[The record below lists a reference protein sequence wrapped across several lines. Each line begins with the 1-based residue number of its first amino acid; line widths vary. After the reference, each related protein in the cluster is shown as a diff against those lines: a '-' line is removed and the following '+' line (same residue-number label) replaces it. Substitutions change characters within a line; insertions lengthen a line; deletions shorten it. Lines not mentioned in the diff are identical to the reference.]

1 MSRENA
7 RVVEAFCSSCREAVL
22 SEIGFIVKR
31 HGWGQP
37 ELNELVLDYPL
48 RSAKGLRP
56 AIAIAVA
63 RSLGVT
69 DQGIL
74 PTASVVELLH
84 NAFLIHDDVEDQ
96 SLFRRGERT
105 LQHVHGAPIAINVAD
120 GMFAIAVAA
129 LLDNTDLLG
138 LRLALEMLGAVS
150 KMFHVT
156 VEGQAIELAWIRDNI
171 CRFESGDHRAAYE
184 DMVRRK
190 TAMYSFVIPVEIG
203 CISAAA
209 PSDLRASMETYAEHL
224 GIAFQIA
231 DDLLNLR
238 EDVSAYG
245 KETAGDLWEGK
256 RTLMVLH
263 ALQEERDPA
272 TFERAR
278 AILAR
283 ERPPLVEPDTPSR
296 AALIDELFR
305 DGHVDATARTR
316 LLAALTHGSRPQKN
330 DDDVAF
336 LKSFIDQ
343 HDGVA
348 YATKV
353 ALDHVHQATHAFQLA
368 SKELAAGPAHD
379 FLAALPRYVLDRLR

>member
-1 MSRENA
+1 MTVSNA
-7 RVVEAFCSSCREAVL
+7 SIVESFCGSCRERVL
-22 SEIGFIVKR
+22 SEIGFIVTR
-31 HGWGQP
+31 HGWRTP
-37 ELNELVLDYPL
+37 ELNALVLDYPL

-74 PTASVVELLH
+74 PTASVIELLH

-105 LQHVHGAPIAINVAD
+105 LQHVHGAPIAINVGD
-120 GMFAIAVAA
+120 GMFALAVAA

-156 VEGQAIELAWIRDNI
+156 VEGQAIELGWIRNNV
-171 CRFESGDHRAAYE
+171 CRFEDARAAYE

-190 TAMYSFVIPVEIG
+190 TAIYSFVIPVEIG
-203 CISAAA
+203 CIAAAA
-209 PSDLRASMETYAEHL
+209 PPALRAALEGYAEHL

-238 EDVSAYG
+238 EDLSAYG
-245 KETAGDLWEGK
+245 KEAAGDLWEGK
-256 RTLMVLH
+256 RTLMLLH
-263 ALQEERDPA
+263 ALEREPDPSK
-272 TFERAR
+272 FERAR
-278 AILAR
+278 EILAKD
-283 ERPPLVEPDTPSR
+283 RPSSSDSENR
-296 AALIDELFR
+296 LIEELFR
-305 DGHVDATARTR
+305 GGHLDAIA
-316 LLAALTHGSRPQKN
+316 LEALTKTKTPRKTEG
-330 DDDVAF
+330 DVAF
-336 LKSFIDQ
+336 LKSFIDE
-343 HDGVA
+343 HDGVR
-348 YATKV
+348 YATDV
-353 ALDHVHQATHAFQLA
+353 ALSHVEEATRAFETARSSLA
-368 SKELAAGPAHD
+368 GGPAHD

>member
-1 MSRENA
+1 MSSDSA
-7 RVVEAFCSSCREAVL
+7 RVVEAFCGSCRESVL
-22 SEIGFIVKR
+22 SEIGFIVTR
-31 HGWGQP
+31 HGWSLP
-37 ELNELVLDYPL
+37 ELNALVLDYPL

-105 LQHVHGAPIAINVAD
+105 LQAVHGAPIAINVAD
-120 GMFAIAVAA
+120 GMFALAVAA

-150 KMFHVT
+150 RMFHVT
-156 VEGQAIELAWIRDNI
+156 VEGQAIELAWIRDNM

-209 PSDLRASMETYAEHL
+209 KSPLRAHLDTYATHL

-238 EDVSAYG
+238 EDVGGYG
-245 KETAGDLWEGK
+245 KETDGDLWEGK
-256 RTLMVLH
+256 RTLMLLH
-263 ALQEERDPA
+263 ALAQEQDPA
-272 TFERAR
+272 VFERAR
-278 AILAR
+278 AILAK
-283 ERPPLVEPDTPSR
+283 ERPAFVTREKSSKPVKS
-296 AALIDELFR
+296 DE
-305 DGHVDATARTR
+305 
-316 LLAALTHGSRPQKN
+316 
-330 DDDVAF
+330 DVAF
-336 LKSFIDQ
+336 LKSFIDG
-343 HDGVA
+343 HGGVA
-348 YATKV
+348 YATEV
-353 ALDHVHQATHAFQLA
+353 ALEHVRRATHAFTLA
-368 SKELAAGPAHD
+368 SEELAVGPSRD